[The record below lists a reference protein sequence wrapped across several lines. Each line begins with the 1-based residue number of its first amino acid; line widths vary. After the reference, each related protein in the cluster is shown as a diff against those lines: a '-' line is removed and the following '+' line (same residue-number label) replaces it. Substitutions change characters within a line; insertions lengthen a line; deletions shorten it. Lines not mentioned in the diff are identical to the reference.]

1 MTKIASDA
9 MVIQL
14 AIDMAGDG
22 EVQQR
27 LSRLNDFINTINT
40 KAAKGTGADSLRQE
54 QMAIEGKYNPE
65 VQRNLEI
72 EKAIALTAKYNLSAE
87 TQLAML
93 SEIEEKHRRIVDLI
107 QQQSPEGQAAAAL
120 AKDQASAA
128 KAAAAATA
136 AADEEIVRSKAKA
149 AKEVAAIEEEQLSH
163 SKRASKRQDEIREM
177 QTKGL
182 INPAQAMTL
191 HRENKRIF
199 DEAVAHDTKLLKSK
213 QDAADKLL
221 AQEQA
226 EVAKRTAAFHKEV
239 KDRAAARRAMID
251 ASRDAAIEST
261 QRKAKAA
268 IDATTLADNE
278 SNAAKAR
285 AINLLNSLED
295 ATQRFA
301 RTTDELRAHLDAGD
315 ITNEQYAQGL
325 ANIERRQRSMAGGS
339 NNMAYAIGNTVTG
352 LEDFI
357 TVLSITGFG
366 MDGFSAATR
375 AASNNVGQAV
385 RSLGTAGAAIA
396 APIVSI
402 GMVLLGSAIP
412 AIYNWI
418 SGVEDAEKATKKWSR
433 EMEIAIRLAGMLGR
447 IELRKLNFAEE
458 VKDVKNNTSSDALK
472 EQYGELNAK
481 YKVQVAEIKKTLAES
496 EASALLIFD
505 KLVPTETIEDFNDFV
520 DNIGVE
526 FGGDVEEG
534 FRIRLKDMQTEF
546 IRIAVEKDAEEARK
560 VLLSR
565 MRLMQADMEA
575 LRPGS
580 SSSNPFDRIGGM
592 ADMGIDGGLGN
603 SFVNLFPEGIN
614 DAAVIDQIEALEG
627 KIEELSGADSEAARI
642 KKEELQETV
651 ELLKVI
657 HEQYQV
663 AKAAEKALNDE
674 QARIE
679 GSVVQQQIDS
689 ELRALT
695 IQQKRASLL
704 GDENEAER
712 ALLDL
717 AMKREQ
723 MGASGTIPDD
733 VLNNL
738 FNMELEAIAADLEK
752 QIAKAEEITRA
763 VGMATEPEAYT
774 SAQKQIME
782 VAGKDKTKL
791 QEQIDLLKAIRDQ
804 LASGTT
810 MSVEIT

>member
-40 KAAKGTGADSLRQE
+40 KAAKGTGADSLRHE

-107 QQQSPEGQAAAAL
+107 QQQSPEGQSAAAL
-120 AKDQASAA
+120 AKDQADAA

-149 AKEVAAIEEEQLSH
+149 AKETERLQNEQLSNYERYIA
-163 SKRASKRQDEIREM
+163 KTKDADELFK
-177 QTKGL
+177 KGTIDGKGRDL
-182 INPAQAMTL
+182 RIQAAKQ
-191 HRENKRIF
+191 EYDAIIAN
-199 DEAVAHDTKLLKSK
+199 EAKIATAKK
-213 QDAADKLL
+213 DAADK
-221 AQEQA
+221 
-226 EVAKRTAAFHKEV
+226 TAAAEEAALEKRKRIALEET
-239 KDRAAARRAMID
+239 RAINLEIGKRAEAAYD
-251 ASRDAAIEST
+251 AGIEAT
-261 QRKAKAA
+261 QRRAKAA
-268 IDATTLADNE
+268 IDATEAADKAQ
-278 SNAAKAR
+278 NATRQQAV
-285 AINLLNSLED
+285 NLLHSLED
-295 ATQRFA
+295 ATQRYT
-301 RTTDELRAHLDAGD
+301 RVSDELRAHLDAGD
-315 ITNEQYAQGL
+315 ITNEQYEMGL
-325 ANIERRQRSMAGGS
+325 ANIERRQRSMAGGA

-352 LEDFI
+352 LEDFV

-433 EMEIAIRLAGMLGR
+433 EMEIAIRLAGELGR

-458 VKDVKNNTSSDALK
+458 VKDVKKNTSSDALK

-520 DNIGVE
+520 NNIGVE
-526 FGGDVEEG
+526 FGGDVEED

-580 SSSNPFDRIGGM
+580 SSSNPFDQIGGM

-627 KIEELSGADSEAARI
+627 KIEELSVADSEAARI